1 MTSSSSWVWCNYIG
15 PHVLLHQYPIIGKFT
30 HWDNIGWAPPE
41 SSQQN
46 QEQDL
51 ADGGRFSLVMKLSSP
66 TRICTTSASINLA
79 SRSIL
84 TIGGLNLVTL
94 LDSSHVSTIG
104 FSLFSGWRNKEGVRD
119 YQLDNVGSIM
129 FILAGGSTACF
140 LSLFSKA
147 RLRVMPNGVKVLSVF
162 GFPSDKIFTSLFL
175 LVPPRAI
182 FFPFGSASL
191 TCDPWVPSHCR

>member
-1 MTSSSSWVWCNYIG
+1 
-15 PHVLLHQYPIIGKFT
+15 
-30 HWDNIGWAPPE
+30 
-41 SSQQN
+41 
-46 QEQDL
+46 
-51 ADGGRFSLVMKLSSP
+51 MKLSSP

-84 TIGGLNLVTL
+84 TIGGLNLVSL

-191 TCDPWVPSHCR
+191 TCDP